1 MLKDKSFL
9 VAFTVFSSAVMMVLL
24 SLVLGSLGFGRDLA
38 FYVIATIIVASAM
51 GVVAIPN
58 LVYSGFL
65 LVLTFISIAG
75 IYLLL
80 NADFLA
86 AAQILINGGAVT
98 IMLIFAIMLTNK
110 NTDTANVP
118 YSGTYRYVSFVF
130 IGLGL
135 FLVLFLRTT
144 GITFARVAAFPFIN
158 ISQTPVNWPVGT
170 PVAVNTTEQIGQM
183 FFGQYLIPFEIAS
196 IILLM
201 ALIGAIV
208 LALRATDIKA
218 GVVEVDYKPEPV
230 DVYETTKAE
239 VLPEAK

>member
-1 MLKDKSFL
+1 MLKDRSFL
-9 VAFTVFSSAVMMVLL
+9 VSLIILSAAVLMVILGLL
-24 SLVLGSLGFGRDLA
+24 LGSIGYGRDLA
-38 FYVIATIIVASAM
+38 FYSIAAIIVASAI

-65 LVLTFISIAG
+65 LVLTFVSVAG

-118 YSGTYRYVSFVF
+118 YSGTYRYVAFVF

-144 GITFARVAAFPFIN
+144 GITFNRSQPFI
-158 ISQTPVNWPVGT
+158 SQLPVNWPINQ
-170 PVAVNTTEQIGQM
+170 PVSINTTEKIGQM
-183 FFGQYLIPFEIAS
+183 FFDQYLIPFEIAS
-196 IILLM
+196 IVLLM

-208 LALRATDIKA
+208 LALRGTTAKA
-218 GVVEVDYKPEPV
+218 GDVHVEFKPEPV
-230 DVYETTKAE
+230 DIVEIK
-239 VLPEAK
+239 K